1 MAYENEDGSLS
12 LLFDQAV
19 VENMQPEDMYQL
31 IHSQSKGFRL
41 PGWEEERLQ
50 QFQELKAMYAGVT
63 EEDLVENLRY
73 FLERVIPVCEEENI
87 KMGIHP
93 DDPPWEILVCQESLK
108 FSGFKTDPF
117 LGGLTSKWD
126 YILYRF
132 PRCGPDE

>member
-1 MAYENEDGSLS
+1 MCYSFKPIFGWAKTDLAYENEDGSLS

-108 FSGFKTDPF
+108 
-117 LGGLTSKWD
+117 
-126 YILYRF
+126 I
-132 PRCGPDE
+132 